1 MNLAVFS
8 DIHGNIYSLEKALEK
23 MQAYRPDGYLFLGDM
38 AGYYYYQNE
47 CISLLNNLPNLIS
60 IKGNH
65 DEYFINSLKD
75 KKYLK
80 ELDTKYGRA
89 YTMLHQSITAESL
102 DFFNNLSTCEKNKLY
117 EAYHGS
123 PNNYLQEYIYP
134 DTDIKFDT
142 RVPIVFLGHTHYPMK
157 KEVND
162 TLILNPGSIGQPRD
176 YNQGSFIIVDTEDK
190 KVENIRYEY
199 NKKSLIDTVI
209 ASNDN
214 KYLIDILKREI
225 DEKN

>member
-8 DIHGNIYSLEKALEK
+8 DIHGNIYSLEKALEII
-23 MQAYRPDGYLFLGDM
+23 QAYSPDGYLFLGDM

-47 CISLLNNLPNLIS
+47 CISLLNNLSNLIS

-80 ELDTKYGRA
+80 KLDKKYGRA
-89 YTMLHQSITAESL
+89 YSMLHQNITAESL
-102 DFFNNLSTCEKNKLY
+102 DFFNSLNTCEKNEFY

-134 DTDIKFDT
+134 DTDMKLDT
-142 RVPIVFLGHTHYPMK
+142 TVPIIFMGHTHYPMK
-157 KEVND
+157 REIND
-162 TLILNPGSIGQPRD
+162 TLVLNPGSIGQPRD
-176 YNQGSFIIVDTEDK
+176 YNKGSFMIVDTNNK
-190 KVENIRYEY
+190 KVENIRYKY
-199 NKKSLIDTVI
+199 NKKDLINTAI
-209 ASNDN
+209 ALNDN
-214 KYLIDILKREI
+214 KYLIDILKR
-225 DEKN
+225 DKNEEN